1 MAYVKKLSFEEK
13 PDYNYLRNMFKDLFR
28 KSGFEYDYNYDWTKF
43 DEFKKGKD
51 DYEVTVQKS
60 SK

>member
-1 MAYVKKLSFEEK
+1 MKKLSFEEK